1 MKDAATSVLA
11 REKSISLSELFSVK
25 LKFTINMLNKWF
37 KSVFKSIFLELNEIQ
52 KQIFVKENP
61 LNLSETCCCICGIL
75 LDTEI
80 SHKHKK
86 TEKISA
92 WYDFT
97 VQTERLF
104 IRNICSK
111 EETSS
116 MEKLSTLENY
126 YEQFNHFL
134 ETAILLGKYFNRLT
148 TSKD

>member
-1 MKDAATSVLA
+1 
-11 REKSISLSELFSVK
+11 
-25 LKFTINMLNKWF
+25 MLLYLWD
-37 KSVFKSIFLELNEIQ
+37 S
-52 KQIFVKENP
+52 
-61 LNLSETCCCICGIL
+61 
-75 LDTEI
+75 EI

-86 TEKISA
+86 AEKISA

-111 EETSS
+111 EETSN
-116 MEKLSTLENY
+116 MENLSTLENY